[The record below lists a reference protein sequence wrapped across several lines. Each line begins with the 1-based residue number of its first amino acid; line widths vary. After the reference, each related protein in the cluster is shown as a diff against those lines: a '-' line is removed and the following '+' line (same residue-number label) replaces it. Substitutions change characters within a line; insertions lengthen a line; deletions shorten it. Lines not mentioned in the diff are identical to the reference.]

1 MKNGYFITVEGGEGS
16 GKTSAI
22 NSMKDFLEQRGFEV
36 VVTREPGGI
45 QVAEKIRDI
54 VLFDEMDTV
63 TEALLFT
70 AARREHLV
78 QKVVPALQRGKVVI
92 CDRFFHSSIVY
103 QGIVGGLGI
112 ETIQDM
118 NEKVVGTYVPD
129 LTILMDVE
137 PETGLARIK
146 QNNRETNKIDN
157 YEVSFH
163 HQVREGYLLLKDM
176 YSYMEVVNA
185 NMEKSEVLTRIEK
198 ILEKQLADR
207 GE

>member
-78 QKVVPALQRGKVVI
+78 QKVVPALNSGKVVI

-157 YEVSFH
+157 YDVAFH
-163 HQVREGYLLLKDM
+163 HQVREGYLSLTDM

-185 NMEKSEVLTRIEK
+185 NMEQAEVLTRIEK